1 MKRIAERLMA
11 VCFLGFLAAGLAACL
26 LREPQDVSFWENR
39 MLASLPQP
47 APQSVGDGGYFTQM
61 ERYLADHAPLRST
74 LLKLK
79 TRCDLALGR
88 PVVNDVVIAQDSL
101 LPFLPYL
108 VDDQAD
114 IDRWAGLMADNL
126 ADINAAVTQ
135 YGGYFCYAVV
145 PCQSVSRAD
154 EYPWYLN
161 NEARRSRMKSASMAR
176 AMEERGVPFLDV
188 EAALAQA
195 GGSAQY
201 ASRVDNH
208 YTMEGA
214 FAAYQLILEK
224 AAADT
229 GLSFP
234 ILTMDDFTL
243 ETLPNDYLGSRERKL
258 LDLERREERL
268 SVLLPKEPVPFT
280 RLDNGEPAEA
290 SVYRLPASADEAV
303 DYGLY
308 MGGDIAHTV
317 IDTGRDEL
325 PSILIYG
332 DSFTNPVECL
342 AYLSFDETHSLDLRH
357 YHEMGLVDY
366 IRQFRPELVVCVRDY
381 DFMMAMDGNGGAD

>member
-1 MKRIAERLMA
+1 M
-11 VCFLGFLAAGLAACL
+11 
-26 LREPQDVSFWENR
+26 
-39 MLASLPQP
+39 
-47 APQSVGDGGYFTQM
+47 
-61 ERYLADHAPLRST
+61 
-74 LLKLK
+74 
-79 TRCDLALGR
+79 
-88 PVVNDVVIAQDSL
+88 VIAQDSL

-108 VDDQAD
+108 VDDQED

-135 YGGYFCYAVV
+135 YGGYFCYVAV

-214 FAAYQLILEK
+214 FAAYRLILEK

-258 LDLERREERL
+258 LNLERRDEQL
-268 SVLLPKEPVPFT
+268 SVLLPKDPVPFT
-280 RLDNGEPAEA
+280 RLDNGEPAGS
-290 SVYRLPASADEAV
+290 SVYRLPASDGEAL
-303 DYGLY
+303 DYGIY

-325 PSILIYG
+325 PSTLIYG

-342 AYLSFDETHSLDLRH
+342 AYLSFDETHSHLRH